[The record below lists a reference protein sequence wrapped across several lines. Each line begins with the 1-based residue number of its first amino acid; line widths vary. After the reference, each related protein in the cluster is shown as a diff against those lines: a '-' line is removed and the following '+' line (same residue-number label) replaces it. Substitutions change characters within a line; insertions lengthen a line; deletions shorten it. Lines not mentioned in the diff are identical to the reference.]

1 MSTSISPQPT
11 IVEDKT
17 AAIVSYLTL
26 VGFIAAIFIHNGNKT
41 SIGAFHLRQ
50 SLGLILSGIA
60 IGFCASIVMAIPF
73 LGWLLGLGIYLGFF
87 VLWVLGFL
95 AALSGQPKP
104 VPLLGEQ
111 FQKWFATAFT

>member
-1 MSTSISPQPT
+1 MRRRP
-11 IVEDKT
+11 
-17 AAIVSYLTL
+17 LTWI
-26 VGFIAAIFIHNGNKT
+26 GFIAALFIHNGNKT

-50 SLGLILSGIA
+50 SLGLQLGIIA
-60 IGFCASIVMAIPF
+60 LGFCASLLMVIPF
-73 LGWLLGLGIYLGFF
+73 VGWLLAIGAYGGII
-87 VLWVLGFL
+87 VLWVMGFL